1 LVQAWHEEMAPG
13 ERLREI
19 LGRTWR
25 VPRHLGPGASH
36 LMSGLY
42 DARLDHMPVLAVVS
56 QQSRDRIGGHYQQEV
71 DLVSLFKDAAD

>member
-1 LVQAWHEEMAPG
+1 MASG
-13 ERLREI
+13 ERLHEI

-42 DARLDHMPVLAVVS
+42 DVRLDHTPVLAVVS
-56 QQSRDRIGGHYQQEV
+56 QPSRDWIGGHYQREG